1 MSASETALNRTASSF
16 EPRLIVRSTGE
27 PAPRTMNYTR
37 LMSIQI
43 GAKVA
48 DFSKPMVLLSDCH
61 RRIEMFLGV
70 LHGIA
75 QMENRLL
82 TKDEQGSLEKAL
94 HYFHE
99 AAPKHTADEEQSLFP
114 RLRHSSRTEVQSAL
128 RELERLETDHER
140 ATPMHAEVEL
150 LGQCWLADGHL
161 TSEQRCRFRE
171 LVAHLTSMYRTHIEF
186 EDTVL
191 FPLATQVLSKAEQ
204 SEIAHEMSE
213 RRTAKVF

>member
-1 MSASETALNRTASSF
+1 
-16 EPRLIVRSTGE
+16 
-27 PAPRTMNYTR
+27 MNYTR
-37 LMSIQI
+37 LMPIQI

-48 DFSKPMVLLSDCH
+48 DRSKPMALLSDCH

-128 RELERLETDHER
+128 RELERLETAHER

-161 TSEQRCRFRE
+161 TPEQRYRFRE